1 LRGLAFPRYLGG
13 GVARSCKGHGASCK
27 WLASGPLGSIVLS
40 CNGGGLVVGSI
51 GYVVAMLADYEG
63 SGLKAEVVE
72 G

>member
-1 LRGLAFPRYLGG
+1 
-13 GVARSCKGHGASCK
+13 VARSCKGHGASCK

-63 SGLKAEVVE
+63 SG
-72 G
+72 